1 MVELSQF
8 GEFLLS
14 KNGQKQHQILINIA
28 GFVVVLHT
36 DDSSV
41 AERLKQRYHEFL
53 GSDETPDISV
63 TLKIVP
69 GALYI
74 EPKPGPWIIE
84 SSYENDRLVFCSYQ
98 EKGEVDLI
106 SGEGYLEMD
115 PTTQVDNFL
124 RTVYAWLCVKN
135 DSLLLHSAGVIRD
148 GLGYVFFGPSGA
160 GKTTTS
166 RLASKQAHVVSDDLV
181 IIRCDGD
188 QCTLNGVPFKGELS
202 EAPRANQRA
211 PLKGLYRLRQ
221 DTSHYLE
228 PLPHIRAVAD
238 LVAASPFI
246 VREKSLSDQLLAV
259 CSKIARCVPVQ
270 QLHFK
275 RDDGFWKVLLDEQH
289 PTTVS

>member
-1 MVELSQF
+1 MVASGQF
-8 GEFLLS
+8 GEILLS
-14 KNGQKQHQILINIA
+14 INGQIQQQILINIA
-28 GFVVVLHT
+28 NFVVALHT
-36 DDSSV
+36 NDTGV
-41 AERLKQRYHEFL
+41 AEKLKQRYHEFL
-53 GSDETPDISV
+53 GTDETPDISV

-74 EPKPGPWIIE
+74 EPQPGPWIIE
-84 SSYENDRLVFCSYQ
+84 SSYENDRLVFRSYQ

-106 SGEGYLEMD
+106 TGIGYLEMD

-188 QCTLNGVPFKGELS
+188 RCTLNGVPFKGELS
-202 EAPRANQRA
+202 EAPRANQQA

-228 PLPHIRAVAD
+228 SLPHIRAVAD

>member
-1 MVELSQF
+1 MEKL
-8 GEFLLS
+8 LLS
-14 KNGQKQHQILINIA
+14 KNGQFQHQILINIA
-28 GFVVVLHT
+28 GFVVALHT
-36 DDSSV
+36 NDSSV
-41 AERLKQRYHEFL
+41 AERLKERYHEFL
-53 GSDETPDISV
+53 GSNETPLISV

-84 SSYENDRLVFCSYQ
+84 SSYDDNRLTFCSYQ
-98 EKGEVDLI
+98 ERGEVDLI
-106 SGEGYLEMD
+106 TGQGHLEMD
-115 PTTQVDNFL
+115 PSTQVDNFL
-124 RTVYAWLCVKN
+124 RTVYAWLCVTN

-166 RLASKQAHVVSDDLV
+166 RLASKTAHVVSDDLV
-181 IIRCDGD
+181 IIRCDDDG
-188 QCTLNGVPFKGELS
+188 CTLNGVPFKGELS
-202 EAPRANQRA
+202 EAPRANQKA

-228 PLPHIRAVAD
+228 PIPHVRAIAD

-246 VREKSLSDQLLAV
+246 VREKNLSDQLLTV

-275 RDDGFWKVLLDEQH
+275 RDDGFWKVLLDERH
-289 PTTVS
+289 LKTVS

>member
-1 MVELSQF
+1 LSN
-8 GEFLLS
+8 
-14 KNGQKQHQILINIA
+14 NGNFQYQILVKIA
-28 GFVVVLHT
+28 SFVVALST
-36 DDSSV
+36 SDTGV
-41 AERLKQRYHEFL
+41 AQSLEQRYHEFL
-53 GSDETPDISV
+53 GSNETPDISI

-84 SSYENDRLVFCSYQ
+84 SSYENDRLVYCSYQ
-98 EKGEVDLI
+98 ERGQVDLI

-124 RTVYAWLCVKN
+124 RTIYAWLCVTN
-135 DSLLLHSAGVIRD
+135 DALLLHSAGVIRD
-148 GLGYVFFGPSGA
+148 GFGFVFFGPSGA

-166 RLASKQAHVVSDDLV
+166 RLASRRGHVVSDDLV
-181 IIRCDGD
+181 IISCDENG
-188 QCTLNGVPFKGELS
+188 CTLHGVPFKGELS
-202 EAPRANQRA
+202 EAPRANQQA

-228 PLPHIRAVAD
+228 PISHIKAVAD

-246 VREKSLSDQLLAV
+246 VREKRLSEQLMKV
-259 CSKIARCVPVQ
+259 CSKIAKCVPVQ

-275 RDDGFWKVLLDEQH
+275 RDDGFWEVILDE
-289 PTTVS
+289 

>member
-1 MVELSQF
+1 
-8 GEFLLS
+8 LS
-14 KNGQKQHQILINIA
+14 KNGQIQHQILINIA
-28 GFVVVLHT
+28 SFVVALHT
-36 DDSSV
+36 NDTGV
-41 AERLKQRYHEFL
+41 AQRRKQRYHEFL
-53 GSDETPDISV
+53 GTDETPHISV

-74 EPKPGPWIIE
+74 EPKPGPWKIE
-84 SSYENDRLVFCSYQ
+84 SAYDDNRLTFCSYQ

-106 SGEGYLEMD
+106 TGQGYLEMD

-124 RTVYAWLCVKN
+124 RTVYAWLCVTN

-166 RLASKQAHVVSDDLV
+166 RLASKKGHVVSDDLV
-181 IIRCDGD
+181 IIRCDENG
-188 QCTLNGVPFKGELS
+188 CTLNGVPFKGELS
-202 EAPRANQRA
+202 EAPRANQQA

-228 PLPHIRAVAD
+228 PLPHVRAVAD

-246 VREKSLSDQLLAV
+246 VREKNLSDLLLTV

>member
-1 MVELSQF
+1 
-8 GEFLLS
+8 LS
-14 KNGQKQHQILINIA
+14 KNGNFQHQVLVKIA
-28 GFVVVLHT
+28 SFVVALNT
-36 DDSSV
+36 SDDTV
-41 AERLKQRYHEFL
+41 AQSLKQRYHEFL
-53 GSDETPDISV
+53 GSSETPDISV

-84 SSYENDRLVFCSYQ
+84 SSYENDRLVYCSYQ
-98 EKGEVDLI
+98 ERGKVDLI

-124 RTVYAWLCVKN
+124 RTIYAWLCVTN
-135 DSLLLHSAGVIRD
+135 DALLLHSAGVIRD
-148 GLGYVFFGPSGA
+148 GFGFVFFGPSGA

-166 RLASKQAHVVSDDLV
+166 RLAAKRGHVVSDDLV
-181 IIRCDGD
+181 IISCDENG
-188 QCTLNGVPFKGELS
+188 CTLHGVPFKGELS
-202 EAPRANQRA
+202 EAPRANQQA

-228 PLPHIRAVAD
+228 PISHIKAVAD

-246 VREKSLSDQLLAV
+246 VREKRLSEQLMKV
-259 CSKIARCVPVQ
+259 CSKIAKCVPVQ

-275 RDDGFWKVLLDEQH
+275 RDDGFWEVILDE
-289 PTTVS
+289 

>member
-1 MVELSQF
+1 LSN
-8 GEFLLS
+8 
-14 KNGQKQHQILINIA
+14 NGNFQYQILVKIA
-28 GFVVVLHT
+28 SFVVALNT
-36 DDSSV
+36 SDTGV
-41 AERLKQRYHEFL
+41 AQSLEQRYHEFL
-53 GSDETPDISV
+53 GSNETPDISV

-84 SSYENDRLVFCSYQ
+84 SSYENDRLVYCSYQ
-98 EKGEVDLI
+98 ERGQVDLI

-124 RTVYAWLCVKN
+124 RTIYAWLCVTN
-135 DSLLLHSAGVIRD
+135 DALLLHSAGVIRD
-148 GLGYVFFGPSGA
+148 GFGFVFFGPSGA

-166 RLASKQAHVVSDDLV
+166 RLASRRGHVVSDDLV
-181 IIRCDGD
+181 IISCDENG
-188 QCTLNGVPFKGELS
+188 CTLHGVPFKGELS
-202 EAPRANQRA
+202 EAPRANQQA

-228 PLPHIRAVAD
+228 PISHIKAVAD

-246 VREKSLSDQLLAV
+246 VREKRLSEQLMKV
-259 CSKIARCVPVQ
+259 CSKIAKCVPVQ

-275 RDDGFWKVLLDEQH
+275 RDDGFWEVILDE
-289 PTTVS
+289 